1 MSLQSI
7 REIQGY
13 LSSSS
18 AITNLVPKRDI
29 KVGWPR
35 TIDSFP
41 CIIITQAAGSDT
53 GNLGYKTSAAGSRL
67 RLEQPVISIDIY
79 SRDSMRD
86 VYVIGD
92 NIIPLLIASGACRK
106 DSDNDDYL
114 DDLAVYRRMLMFSF
128 SKYRED

>member
-1 MSLQSI
+1 M

-29 KVGWPR
+29 KIGWPR
-35 TIDSFP
+35 TIDNFP

-53 GNLGYKTSAAGSRL
+53 GYLGYKTSAAGSRL
-67 RLEQPVISIDIY
+67 RKEQPVIAINVH

-106 DSDNDDYL
+106 DSDNDDYNDEL
-114 DDLAVYRRMLMFSF
+114 GTYTRMLMFSF
-128 SKYRED
+128 TKQRED

>member
-1 MSLQSI
+1 LQSI

-18 AITNLVPKRDI
+18 AITNYVPKNNI
-29 KVGWPR
+29 KVGWPK
-35 TIDSFP
+35 TMDSFP
-41 CIIITQAAGSDT
+41 CIIITQVAGSDT
-53 GNLGYKTSAAGSRL
+53 GKLGYRTSPAGSRL
-67 RLEQPVISIDIY
+67 RLEQPVIAVNVY

-106 DSDNDDYL
+106 DSDNDDH
-114 DDLAVYRRMLMFSF
+114 DDELSVYARMLTFSF
-128 SKYRED
+128 SKYRND